1 MLPAPRPAACQVW
14 ARTIAR
20 RVLEPRLGPE
30 LFARYYAWREAFHCG
45 MLPSIL
51 ADARSPW
58 FGASGRDDLL
68 GEALDDAIAELEEH
82 LGPDRREWRWGALH
96 RARFA
101 APLARMPGLGGVFTA
116 ADLELGGDE
125 QTIAQAGFDA
135 REGFPAAVIPSW
147 RQVFDLADLDRSIG
161 VLPTGQSGNPASPHW
176 NDQAPRWSSGLHHPL
191 PFTREAVDEHA
202 KTASRLLPG

>member
-1 MLPAPRPAACQVW
+1 MPIRDFDRNIGEPRLPGLAEAEGLDEHGAVVVGTHDSHEPHRRRCADRLELRRLEW

-68 GEALDDAIAELEEH
+68 GAALDDAIAELEER

-101 APLARMPGLGGVFTA
+101 APLARMA
-116 ADLELGGDE
+116 HRHR
-125 QTIAQAGFDA
+125 TIAVRFDHGVRPWFVNVVLIGPDSA
-135 REGFPAAVIPSW
+135 RGRAVRPDD
-147 RQVFDLADLDRSIG
+147 QGRSARG
-161 VLPTGQSGNPASPHW
+161 
-176 NDQAPRWSSGLHHPL
+176 R
-191 PFTREAVDEHA
+191 
-202 KTASRLLPG
+202 